1 MSYNSIE
8 SSANSGKPV
17 FLYEFIQG
25 STTWRLTSAPYD
37 IVWNALTWTASTVSH
52 SEVKQTNEM
61 SKGNLDLTFAIDD
74 AFAAQFLG
82 YAPDQ
87 ITTISIRRF
96 HTGDPDAV
104 VYWKGRIV
112 GSAGSNKS
120 IKINCESIFTSLRRS
135 GLRARYQ
142 ISCRH
147 ALYMVGCN
155 LNKSSFATAGVV
167 SAVSGNTV
175 TIPSIA
181 GDAAGWR
188 VGGMLEYE
196 TYLRLITAQ
205 NGGLLTLSNPI
216 KALTDDFAISG
227 AGVLSVNTYPGCD
240 RTRETCTNKFAN
252 WINFGGFPWIPAKN
266 PMGGSSIV

>member
-25 STTWRLTSAPYD
+25 LAVWRLTSAPYD
-37 IVWNALTWTASTVSH
+37 IVWNALTWTASTISH
-52 SEVKQTNEM
+52 SDVKQSNEM

-74 AFAAQFLG
+74 VFASQFLG

-87 ITTISIRRF
+87 VTTISIRRF
-96 HTGDPDAV
+96 HTGDPDSI
-104 VYWKGRIV
+104 VYWRGRV
-112 GSAGSNKS
+112 AGSSANGKK
-120 IKINCESIFTSLRRS
+120 IKLNCESIFTSLRRS

-142 ISCRH
+142 LSCRH
-147 ALYMVGCN
+147 ALYTSGCN
-155 LNKSSFATAGVV
+155 VNKASYVTSGTV

-175 TIPSIA
+175 TVPAISADP
-181 GDAAGWR
+181 AGWR
-188 VGGMLEYE
+188 VGGMLEYGS
-196 TYLRLITAQ
+196 YLRLITAQ
-205 NGGLLTLSNPI
+205 NGSLLTLSNPI
-216 KALTDDFAISG
+216 KALTDDFASAG

-252 WINFGGFPWIPAKN
+252 WLNFGGFPWIPSKN
-266 PMGGSSIV
+266 PLGGSSIV